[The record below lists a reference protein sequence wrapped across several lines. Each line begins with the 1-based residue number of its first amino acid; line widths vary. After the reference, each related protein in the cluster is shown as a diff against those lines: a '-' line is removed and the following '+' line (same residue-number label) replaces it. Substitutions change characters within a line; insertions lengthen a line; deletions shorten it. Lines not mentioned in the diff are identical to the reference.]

1 MTDYVEIFV
10 ARGDKGSSFDSLFDG
25 YLVDYR
31 DPDLHGTA
39 NRKLSEH
46 MLKCYQ
52 CLIVKRSDFEQKIK
66 VKFGANTD
74 KENVKSKA
82 DEDAFRSAKGKV
94 DYSALVSEAAK
105 AKIDC
110 PDLLK
115 IRSAD
120 ASPVIDCRNLDVS
133 KFIVDTLATGRET
146 GVKDLMLVGSGEYTV
161 GIGGDYE
168 TFVLALADGDDVAA
182 GNTLK
187 FKEISAISGTQA
199 SIYNKKLEG
208 TLIIDGQNYLMEN
221 SVDGNVMTINP
232 ATGSTGNIKYED
244 FRIRGTG
251 NLTANRFLIYINA
264 GGATSI
270 ANILFLNCAING
282 NGLRYS
288 GIAINS
294 STAVTKILRSKIVGC
309 RGATNVYGLLPYAEY
324 PDLLTV
330 ENCVFDS
337 NYQHVRNRSKA
348 YVYRSTAFLRASTTD
363 NINENTNSISVN
375 CATDRAAVGAGTDT
389 NPVTNINIADEFVN
403 TDIDDLT
410 NGYKCKRSGTIY
422 ALGTAPTLAENTQ
435 DIFGQAIYTPYEIG
449 VGSERVPRI
458 TTHPH
463 SQSLRIGQTLSLSVT
478 ADNATGYQWKFNG
491 ENITGATSATYEI
504 ESVDLDDAGSYT
516 CVVSNAVDSVTSS
529 AAVITITKPSS
540 GSAGTSTAIGCAV
553 VF

>member
-10 ARGDKGSSFDSLFDG
+10 ARGDKGDSFDSLYDG

-52 CLIVKRSDFEQKIK
+52 CLLVKRSDFEQFVKG
-66 VKFGANTD
+66 KFGANVD
-74 KENVKSKA
+74 A
-82 DEDAFRSAKGKV
+82 DQDAFRSAKGKV
-94 DYSALVSEAAK
+94 DFSALIAEAAK
-105 AKIDC
+105 ARIDC
-110 PDLLK
+110 PELTK

-161 GIGGDYE
+161 GIGGSYE
-168 TFVLALADGDDVAA
+168 TFALALADGDDVAV

-187 FKEISAISGTQA
+187 FTEISAISGTQY

-208 TLIIDGQNYLMEN
+208 SLIIDGQNYLMEN
-221 SVDGNVMTINP
+221 SVDGNVMTIFP
-232 ATGSTGNIKYED
+232 AIGSTGNIKYED
-244 FRIRGTG
+244 FRIKGTG

-282 NGLRYS
+282 NGLRYH

-309 RGATNVYGLLPYAEY
+309 SGWSSVYGLLPYAEY

-337 NYQHVRNRSKA
+337 NYQHIRNRSKA
-348 YVYRSTAFLRASTTD
+348 YVYRSTAFLRASTD

-375 CATDRAAVGAGTDT
+375 CATDQTTVGAGTDT
-389 NPVTNINIADEFVN
+389 NPVVNINIANEFVN
-403 TDIDDLT
+403 TDINDLT

-422 ALGTAPTLAENTQ
+422 ALGAAPTLAENTA
-435 DIFGQAIYTPYEIG
+435 DIFGNPVSEPYEIG
-449 VGSERVPRI
+449 VGR
-458 TTHPH
+458 
-463 SQSLRIGQTLSLSVT
+463 
-478 ADNATGYQWKFNG
+478 
-491 ENITGATSATYEI
+491 
-504 ESVDLDDAGSYT
+504 
-516 CVVSNAVDSVTSS
+516 
-529 AAVITITKPSS
+529 
-540 GSAGTSTAIGCAV
+540 
-553 VF
+553 

>member
-10 ARGDKGSSFDSLFDG
+10 ARGDKGTTFDSLYDG

-66 VKFGANTD
+66 AKFGAN
-74 KENVKSKA
+74 A
-82 DEDAFRSAKGKV
+82 DVDQDAFRSAKGKV

-105 AKIDC
+105 ARIDC

-133 KFIVDTLATGRET
+133 KFIVDTLTNGRET

-161 GIGGDYE
+161 GVGGDYE
-168 TFVLALADGDDVAA
+168 TFALALADGDDVAV

-187 FKEISAISGTQA
+187 FTEISDISGTQS

-221 SVDGNVMTINP
+221 SVDGNVMTIYP
-232 ATGSTGNIKYED
+232 ATGSTGNIKYEN
-244 FRIRGTG
+244 FRIGGTG
-251 NLTANRFLIYINA
+251 NLTADRFLIYTIAA
-264 GGATSI
+264 GI

-288 GIAINS
+288 GIVILS

-309 RGATNVYGLLPYAEY
+309 SGSTGVYGLLPYAEY

-337 NYQHVRNRSKA
+337 NYQHIRNRSKA
-348 YVYRSTAFLRASTTD
+348 YVYRSTAFLRASTD
-363 NINENTNSISVN
+363 NIKENTNSISVN
-375 CATDRAAVGAGTDT
+375 CATDQATVGAGTDT
-389 NPVTNINIADEFVN
+389 NPVVNINIENEFVN

-422 ALGTAPTLAENTQ
+422 ALGAAPTLAENTT
-435 DIFGQAIYTPYEIG
+435 DIFGNPVSEPYEIG
-449 VGSERVPRI
+449 VGRQQIVNIS
-458 TTHPH
+458 
-463 SQSLRIGQTLSLSVT
+463 SLSPSSAKRGATITVT
-478 ADNATGYQWKFNG
+478 ATGLDENSTGTFTDSEETVHNLTLTATETGYTFTVP
-491 ENITGATSATYEI
+491 EE
-504 ESVDLDDAGSYT
+504 
-516 CVVSNAVDSVTSS
+516 
-529 AAVITITKPSS
+529 AALGVGTVTITNGDGQSDTIALS
-540 GSAGTSTAIGCAV
+540 VVALATITVSDSAGTSIAIGCSV

>member
-10 ARGDKGSSFDSLFDG
+10 ARGDKGTSFDSLYDG

-52 CLIVKRSDFEQKIK
+52 CLLVKRSDFEQIVKG
-66 VKFGANTD
+66 KFGANG
-74 KENVKSKA
+74 KA
-82 DEDAFRSAKGKV
+82 DQDAFRSAKGKV

-105 AKIDC
+105 ARIDC
-110 PDLLK
+110 PELTK

-146 GVKDLMLVGSGEYTV
+146 GVKDLMLVASGEYTV
-161 GIGGDYE
+161 GVGGDYE
-168 TFVLALADGDDVAA
+168 TFALALADGDDVAT

-187 FKEISAISGTQA
+187 FTEISAISETQA
-199 SIYNKKLEG
+199 STYKKKLEG

-221 SVDGNVMTINP
+221 SVDGNVMTIYP

-251 NLTANRFLIYINA
+251 NLTADRFLIYIIA
-264 GGATSI
+264 GATSI

-282 NGLRYS
+282 NGLGYS
-288 GIAINS
+288 GIVINS

-309 RGATNVYGLLPYAEY
+309 SGSLSVYGLLPYAEY

-348 YVYRSTAFLRASTTD
+348 YVYRSTVFLRASTD
-363 NINENTNSISVN
+363 NIKENTNSISVN

-389 NPVTNINIADEFVN
+389 SPVVNINIANEFVN
-403 TDIDDLT
+403 TNVDDLT

-422 ALGTAPTLAENTQ
+422 ALGAAPTLVENTT
-435 DIFGQAIYTPYEIG
+435 DIFGNPVSEPYEIG

-458 TTHPH
+458 TT
-463 SQSLRIGQTLSLSVT
+463 SSMDTRRRGV
-478 ADNATGYQWKFNG
+478 
-491 ENITGATSATYEI
+491 
-504 ESVDLDDAGSYT
+504 GSFR
-516 CVVSNAVDSVTSS
+516 NRR
-529 AAVITITKPSS
+529 
-540 GSAGTSTAIGCAV
+540 GL
-553 VF
+553 

>member
-10 ARGDKGSSFDSLFDG
+10 ARGDKGTSFDSLYDG

-52 CLIVKRSDFEQKIK
+52 CLLVKRSDFEQIVKG
-66 VKFGANTD
+66 KFGANAD

-82 DEDAFRSAKGKV
+82 NEDAFRSAKGKV
-94 DYSALVSEAAK
+94 DFSALIAEAAK

-110 PDLLK
+110 PELSK

-133 KFIVDTLATGRET
+133 KIVVDTLPTGRET
-146 GVKDLMLVGSGEYTV
+146 GVKDLMLVASGEYTV
-161 GIGGDYE
+161 GVGGDYE
-168 TFVLALADGDDVAA
+168 TFALALADGDDVAA

-187 FKEISAISGTQA
+187 FTEISAISGTQS

-221 SVDGNVMTINP
+221 SVDGNVMTIYP

-244 FRIRGTG
+244 FRIEGTG
-251 NLTANRFLIYINA
+251 NLTADRFLIYIIAA
-264 GGATSI
+264 GI

-288 GIAINS
+288 GIVILS

-309 RGATNVYGLLPYAEY
+309 SGSSSVYGLLPYAEY

-348 YVYRSTAFLRASTTD
+348 YVYRSTSFLRTSTD
-363 NINENTNSISVN
+363 NIKENTNSISVN
-375 CATDRAAVGAGTDT
+375 CATDQATVGAGTDT
-389 NPVTNINIADEFVN
+389 NPVVNINIADEFVN
-403 TDIDDLT
+403 TNVDDLT
-410 NGYKCKRSGTIY
+410 NGYKCKLSGTIY
-422 ALGTAPTLAENTQ
+422 ALGAAPTLAENTT
-435 DIFGQAIYTPYEIG
+435 DIFGNPVSEPYEIG
-449 VGSERVPRI
+449 VGRQQVVKVRKESGAKSSMDSRR
-458 TTHPH
+458 
-463 SQSLRIGQTLSLSVT
+463 RGIGSFRNRRGL
-478 ADNATGYQWKFNG
+478 
-491 ENITGATSATYEI
+491 
-504 ESVDLDDAGSYT
+504 
-516 CVVSNAVDSVTSS
+516 
-529 AAVITITKPSS
+529 
-540 GSAGTSTAIGCAV
+540 
-553 VF
+553 

>member
-52 CLIVKRSDFEQKIK
+52 CLIVKRSDFEQIVKG
-66 VKFGANTD
+66 KFGANAD

-133 KFIVDTLATGRET
+133 KFIVDTLVSGKESGIR
-146 GVKDLMLVGSGEYTV
+146 DLMLVASGEYTV

-168 TFVLALADGDDVAA
+168 TFALALADGDDVAA

-187 FKEISAISGTQA
+187 FTEISAILETQE
-199 SIYNKKLEG
+199 STYKKKLEG

-221 SVDGNVMTINP
+221 SVDGNVMTIFP
-232 ATGSTGNIKYED
+232 ATGSTGNIKYEN
-244 FRIRGTG
+244 FRILGTG
-251 NLTANRFLIYINA
+251 NLTADRFLIYINA
-264 GGATSI
+264 GEATSI

-288 GIAINS
+288 GITIRS
-294 STAVTKILRSKIVGC
+294 STAVTKILRSKIV
-309 RGATNVYGLLPYAEY
+309 ASVYGLLPYSAEC

-337 NYQHVRNRSKA
+337 NNRHIRNRSKA
-348 YVYRSTAFLRASTTD
+348 YVYRSTAFLRASTN
-363 NINENTNSISVN
+363 NINENTNSTSVN
-375 CATDRAAVGAGTDT
+375 CATDQATVGAGTDT
-389 NPVTNINIADEFVN
+389 NPVVNINIANEFVN

-422 ALGTAPTLAENTQ
+422 ALGAAPTLAENTT
-435 DIFGQAIYTPYEIG
+435 DIFGNPVSEPYEIG
-449 VGSERVPRI
+449 VGSERAPRI
-458 TTHPH
+458 TASSMDT
-463 SQSLRIGQTLSLSVT
+463 RRRGV
-478 ADNATGYQWKFNG
+478 
-491 ENITGATSATYEI
+491 
-504 ESVDLDDAGSYT
+504 GSFR
-516 CVVSNAVDSVTSS
+516 NRR
-529 AAVITITKPSS
+529 
-540 GSAGTSTAIGCAV
+540 GL
-553 VF
+553 